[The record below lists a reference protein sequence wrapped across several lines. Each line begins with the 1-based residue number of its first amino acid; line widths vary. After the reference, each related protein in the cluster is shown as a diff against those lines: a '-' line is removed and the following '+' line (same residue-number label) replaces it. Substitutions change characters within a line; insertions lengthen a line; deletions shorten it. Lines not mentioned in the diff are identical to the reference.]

1 MTKEDFNELYHP
13 GIFRYDIIN
22 MLIQRYGFTKYLE
35 IGVEHGAN
43 FDKIN
48 IDHKESVDV
57 VDLGKTTH
65 CMSSNEFFANTH
77 PDQKWDII
85 FIDGMHQYEQCYL
98 DIVNASRHLEDNG
111 FIVCHDMN
119 PASKETAS
127 HNVVTEN
134 WWNGDVYKSFIKF
147 RQDYL
152 DFSSCLLYDCDM
164 GLGIIHRGIGQ
175 NVMCDVDKLT
185 FDEWANNK
193 HQLMNCVSVLDFIK
207 IFC

>member
-35 IGVEHGAN
+35 IGVEYGTN

-48 IDHKESVDV
+48 IANKESVDI

-65 CMSSNEFFANTH
+65 CMSSNDFFNNTQ
-77 PDQKWDII
+77 PDTKWDII

-111 FIVCHDMN
+111 FI
-119 PASKETAS
+119 K
-127 HNVVTEN
+127 
-134 WWNGDVYKSFIKF
+134 
-147 RQDYL
+147 
-152 DFSSCLLYDCDM
+152 
-164 GLGIIHRGIGQ
+164 
-175 NVMCDVDKLT
+175 
-185 FDEWANNK
+185 
-193 HQLMNCVSVLDFIK
+193 
-207 IFC
+207 